1 MNSELNNLEWFKTG
15 FETYNPKSETLLKI
29 QKSLKSYTIKVV
41 IDVNCKDVQFLIPK
55 LFKTLYLCDVN
66 DYEIYY
72 VDKLKLPCCINT
84 FIKIIEKVP
93 TIIFAKNNK
102 EQFRI
107 IEKTIYTST
116 IENEIEVIL
125 SEITNKNK

>member
-55 LFKTLYLCDVN
+55 LFKTLYLCNVN
-66 DYEIYY
+66 TYKIHHI
-72 VDKLKLPCCINT
+72 DKNRLSVNLKENLT
-84 FIKIIEKVP
+84 KIEKVP
-93 TIIFAKNNK
+93 TIFFSKNGVEHFK
-102 EQFRI
+102 I
-107 IEKTIYTST
+107 VEKLVYTLT
-116 IENEIEVIL
+116 IENEIEMLL
-125 SEITNKNK
+125 SENEKIK